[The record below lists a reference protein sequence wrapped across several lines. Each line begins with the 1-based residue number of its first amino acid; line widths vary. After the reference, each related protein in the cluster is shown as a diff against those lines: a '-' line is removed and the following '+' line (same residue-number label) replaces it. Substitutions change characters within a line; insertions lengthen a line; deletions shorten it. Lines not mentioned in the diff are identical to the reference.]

1 LSKRFYICSGVFLL
15 INITEQVLSRPK
27 AILVGIGLP
36 GVVKEEVRYNIS
48 ELKQLART
56 AGFEVVH
63 DFVQERDKI
72 HPAYF
77 IGPGKVTELQELLQ
91 NLQGNLL
98 IVDEDLSPAQIRNLE
113 ISLEVK
119 IIDRSTL
126 ILDIFAKHAQTRQ
139 AKTQVELAQL
149 QYFLPRLTR
158 QWSHL
163 SRQVGGIG
171 TRGPG
176 ETQLE
181 TDRRLI
187 RKRIEKLKND
197 LVKIDKQQNV
207 RRKQRQNEFRVSLVG
222 YTNVGKSTIMN
233 LLSDAGVAVEN
244 QLFET
249 LDSVVRKVNLDNDHS
264 ILLSDTVGFIRK
276 LPHHLIASFKSTLDE
291 VREADLLLHVVD
303 ISHSQYS
310 KQMEVVIGILEELD
324 VHTKNILTIFNK
336 IDRLEDPN
344 LIQSVRNKYPVA
356 HFLSAKRHIGVEML
370 KSEIIQFIEAN
381 FVEMTIFVPVQD
393 QKFIH
398 YIHSNTRVMSQV
410 YEDDSIEFT
419 IRCDT
424 ETADKIRSL
433 ANKRNFKTTTKK
445 TEKEIT

>member
-1 LSKRFYICSGVFLL
+1 M
-15 INITEQVLSRPK
+15 INITDQVLSRPK
-27 AILVGIGLP
+27 AILVGVGLP
-36 GVVKEEVRYNIS
+36 GVAREEVLHNIS
-48 ELKQLART
+48 ELKQLAST

-63 DFVQERDKI
+63 HFVQEREKI
-72 HPAYF
+72 HAAYF
-77 IGPGKVTELQELLQ
+77 IGPGKVAELWELLQ

-113 ISLEVK
+113 NSLEVK

-187 RKRIEKLKND
+187 RKRIEKLKGD

-249 LDSVVRKVNLDNDHS
+249 LDSVVRRVDLDNDHT

-303 ISHSQYS
+303 ISHSQYNR
-310 KQMEVVIGILEELD
+310 QVEVVISILEELD

-356 HFLSAKRHIGVEML
+356 HFLSAKRHIGVELL
-370 KSEIIQFIEAN
+370 KSEIISFIEAN
-381 FVEMTIFVPVQD
+381 FIEMNIFVPVQE

-398 YIHSNTRVMSQV
+398 YIHSNTRVMSQI
-410 YEDDSIEFT
+410 YEDNIIQFT
-419 IRCDT
+419 IRCNT
-424 ETADKIRSL
+424 ETAKKLSALADKR
-433 ANKRNFKTTTKK
+433 KFKISKKK
-445 TEKEIT
+445 TQKEMTS

>member
-1 LSKRFYICSGVFLL
+1 LL
-15 INITEQVLSRPK
+15 NVTEEIFKNPR
-27 AILVGIGLP
+27 AILVGVGLP
-36 GVVKEEVRYNIS
+36 GVPREEVRDNIA
-48 ELKQLART
+48 ELIQLSKT
-56 AGFEVVH
+56 AGFTVVH
-63 DFVQERDKI
+63 HFIQERDKI

-77 IGPGKVTELQELLQ
+77 IGPGKVEELQE
-91 NLQGNLL
+91 NLQELNGELV

-113 ISLEVK
+113 NSLSVK

-126 ILDIFAKHAQTRQ
+126 ILDIFARHAKTRQ

-197 LVKIDKQQNV
+197 LAKIDKQQIA
-207 RRKQRQNEFRVSLVG
+207 RRKQRKNEFRVSLVG

-233 LLSDAGVAVEN
+233 LLSNAEVLVEN
-244 QLFET
+244 QLFAT
-249 LDSVVRKVNLDNDHS
+249 LDSVVRRAELHHGHG
-264 ILLSDTVGFIRK
+264 ILLTDTVGFIRK

-291 VREADLLLHVVD
+291 VREADLLLHIVD
-303 ISHSQYS
+303 VSHPQFT
-310 KQMEVVIGILEELD
+310 KQMVVVNNILQELN
-324 VHTKNILTIFNK
+324 VHTKNALTIFNK

-344 LIQSVRNKYPVA
+344 LIQSVRNNYPDA
-356 HFLSAKRHIGVEML
+356 HFLSATRQIGVESL
-370 KSEIIQFIEAN
+370 KKRIYRIVESNFLEMEI
-381 FVEMTIFVPVQD
+381 TVPVQD

-398 YIHSNTRVMSQV
+398 YIHSSTHVLSQEYANDEIGFLV
-410 YEDDSIEFT
+410 
-419 IRCDT
+419 RCDK
-424 ETADKIRSL
+424 ETSDKIISL
-433 ANKRNFKTTTKK
+433 AEKKEITVNIGK
-445 TEKEIT
+445 TEKEVTS